1 MLNFFSNTM
10 LSENLLSV
18 EINVAAAEAGVG
30 EDSVPR
36 LADEGRTLAPPPSIF
51 RREAEE
57 DLYDQVV
64 RQIGQ
69 SSAIVLDAADD
80 GATFD
85 DILITATKEFVAIF

>member
-51 RREAEE
+51 WREAEE
-57 DLYDQVV
+57 DLHDQVV

-69 SSAIVLDAADD
+69 SSTIVLGGDAGDVATDD
-80 GATFD
+80 DVLVPHGHG
-85 DILITATKEFVAIF
+85 VGG